1 MTQYERLRK
10 LLELAEDLDNAYLM
24 RDYEGIQNLLFEVS
38 EGLKGIDGMLSLHYY
53 GRWQDWKEIKSDW
66 LKEMHCDSIQEN
78 FSILS
83 TRSRISEV
91 IAELAAQN

>member
-24 RDYEGIQNLLFEVS
+24 RDYEGVKDLLYQVS
-38 EGLKGIDGMLSLHYY
+38 ENLKGIDGLLSVHYY
-53 GRWQDWKEIKSDW
+53 GRWKDWKSIKNNW
-66 LKEMHCDSIQEN
+66 LKEMHCESIEEG

-91 IAELAAQN
+91 ICELAQNN